1 MANEACVTNIK
12 TICSPAKEISEVNWI
27 TEVTIQNLKD
37 DDFDIGQPFNLICP
51 DRHCTDNVEI
61 TQGYHAFCYNL
72 GEKGYLAPV
81 KGKICLDVKNPT
93 IVDQDSTKR
102 SDSCRELGR
111 YPLTCYCC
119 CSCFAYGTRIGVPEG
134 SKVIEQFVVGDK
146 VLTANVESSGTGV
159 KLNWSS
165 TKVSFSSGTGPDS
178 QEPAMVYI
186 HHGEVGSLVVTPDH
200 LFLLPNGKL
209 KRADRLVPGQ
219 DQLVSAEGTPVAINE
234 VSLGTYTGGV
244 HHIAT
249 DKEFTGDLNGH
260 LLISEGVVS
269 GDFNLQ
275 IHASELKEHHFVDDH
290 DNLPKIGSSDYERLN
305 THLASGNYMTFMTV
319 DKANTPS
326 KAIPKPRTF
335 YVHGQH
341 TCLIPDT
348 AAKYLSTDQER
359 DVNDKAPRREF
370 SEMGIGNAVVTYALK
385 LFQGFYPNITFYHDT
400 GRLEPNA
407 YAFTQYGKDII
418 VLSGG
423 LTRIKGLGLE
433 GLSLILAHLVSRL
446 QKSPPLDDNGYT
458 STAMADYYI
467 PGILQNV
474 YFVGSPY
481 STTYKNGLKQITE
494 TIFNNINKQDHDQ
507 YEEDP
512 YQPTIDTRLDALDA
526 GYAMDFPPPGIGGPT
541 LGGLQLTGATASPA
555 QLTPKSF
562 INHDITSDMAQG
574 VYEQL
579 QNHKVLDAQG
589 VLNAEFNLNSD
600 LSFLFPDLSPNPLV
614 PEDACDDFA
623 NLRKLLT
630 EEVRYILLHVGDSIQ
645 VQFNIDVNSK
655 TTMDGDDYELQPT
668 AKVMTAQISPDNP
681 SVVLLTAKLE
691 RNVEYT
697 LTVPNYLR
705 AADGSTLDSES
716 SPVKFK
722 LA

>member
-12 TICSPAKEISEVNWI
+12 TICSPAKEISEVDW
-27 TEVTIQNLKD
+27 TKDVTVKNLKD

-61 TQGYHAFCYNL
+61 TQGYHAFCYTL

-81 KGKICLDVKNPT
+81 KGKICLDVNNPT
-93 IVDQDSTKR
+93 TVDENSTLR
-102 SDSCRELGR
+102 SDSCRSLNR

-178 QEPAMVYI
+178 HEPAMVYI

-234 VSLGTYTGGV
+234 VSLGAYTGGV

-305 THLASGNYMTFMTV
+305 THLASGKYMTFMTV
-319 DKANTPS
+319 DKANAPS

-359 DVNDKAPRREF
+359 DVNDKALRREF

-446 QKSPPLDDNGYT
+446 QKSSPLDESGYT

-467 PGILQNV
+467 PAVLQNV

-512 YQPTIDTRLDALDA
+512 YQPTIETRLDALDA
-526 GYAMDFPPPGIGGPT
+526 GYALDFPPPGIGAPT
-541 LGGLQLTGATASPA
+541 RGGLQVTGATASPA

-562 INHDITSDMAQG
+562 INDDITSDMAQQ
-574 VYEQL
+574 VYQQL
-579 QNHKVLDAQG
+579 QNHKILDAQG
-589 VLNAEFNLNSD
+589 VLNAEFNLDSD
-600 LSFLFPDLSPNPLV
+600 LSFLFADQS
-614 PEDACDDFA
+614 A

-630 EEVRYILLHVGDSIQ
+630 EEVRYILLHVGDRIQ
-645 VQFNIDVNSK
+645 VSFNIDVNPK
-655 TTMDGDDYELQPT
+655 MAMDGDDYELQPT
-668 AKVMTAQISPDNP
+668 AKVMKAQISPDNP
-681 SVVLLTAKLE
+681 SVVMLTAKLK

-697 LTVPNYLR
+697 LTVANYLR
-705 AADGSTLDSES
+705 AADGSTLDPDNSTAT
-716 SPVKFK
+716 FK

>member
-1 MANEACVTNIK
+1 MAWENCVDNIINVIRK
-12 TICSPAKEISEVNWI
+12 TEPQAKIKEVKD
-27 TEVTIQNLKD
+27 VTWNDPSLQESLDYDSFASGN
-37 DDFDIGQPFNLICP
+37 PFYLICP
-51 DRHCTDNVEI
+51 DRHCTDNVQM
-61 TQGYHAFCYNL
+61 TRAYHVFCSTM
-72 GEKGYLAPV
+72 GEASLAPV
-81 KGKICLDVKNPT
+81 QGTICLNVDHPT
-93 IVDQDSTKR
+93 VLDQYSGYKSGQCKKLQNR
-102 SDSCRELGR
+102 FPIS
-111 YPLTCYCC
+111 CYCC

-146 VLTANVESSGTGV
+146 VLTANLESSGTGI

-234 VSLGTYTGGV
+234 VSLGAYTGGV

-305 THLASGNYMTFMTV
+305 THLASGKYMTFMTV
-319 DKANTPS
+319 DKANAPS

-359 DVNDKAPRREF
+359 DVNDKALRREF

-446 QKSPPLDDNGYT
+446 QKSSPLDESGYT

-467 PGILQNV
+467 PAVLQNV

-512 YQPTIDTRLDALDA
+512 YQPTIETRLDALDA
-526 GYAMDFPPPGIGGPT
+526 GYAMDFPPPGIGAPT
-541 LGGLQLTGATASPA
+541 RGGLQVTGATASPA

-562 INHDITSDMAQG
+562 INDDITSDMAQQ
-574 VYEQL
+574 VYQQL
-579 QNHKVLDAQG
+579 QNHKILDAQG
-589 VLNAEFNLNSD
+589 VLNAEFNLDSD
-600 LSFLFPDLSPNPLV
+600 LSFLFADQS
-614 PEDACDDFA
+614 A

-630 EEVRYILLHVGDSIQ
+630 EEVRYILLHVGDRIQ
-645 VQFNIDVNSK
+645 VSFNIDVNPK
-655 TTMDGDDYELQPT
+655 MAMDGDDYELQPT
-668 AKVMTAQISPDNP
+668 AKVMKAQISPDNP
-681 SVVLLTAKLE
+681 SVVMLTAKLK

-697 LTVPNYLR
+697 LTVANYLR
-705 AADGSTLDSES
+705 AADGSTLDPDNSTAT
-716 SPVKFK
+716 FK